1 MNAQQLGEAAPRRGN
16 KITRGLAKAA
26 LALFGWRVMGQIP
39 DLPKF
44 VMIGGPHTS
53 NWDFPIAMLLFIAL
67 GIRVSWMAKREF
79 VGGPL
84 GWLWRWMG
92 GVGID
97 RRAAHGVVEQMVDA
111 FEKRE
116 KFVLAIAPE
125 GTRSKVK
132 RWKSG
137 FYHIAQGANVPIFPI
152 VVDYGRKKLQLHPVF
167 APSGELTADL
177 PQLQALYAD
186 VKGKRPDKQ

>member
-1 MNAQQLGEAAPRRGN
+1 MKGQALETAVPKRGN
-16 KITRGLAKAA
+16 KLTRGLSKLI
-26 LALFGWRVMGQIP
+26 LALIGWRIVGQIP

-53 NWDFPIAMLLFIAL
+53 NWDFPMAMLLFIAL
-67 GIRVSWMAKREF
+67 GVRVSWMAKTEF
-79 VGGPL
+79 VNGPM

-97 RRAAHGVVEQMVDA
+97 RSAAHGVVEQMA
-111 FEKRE
+111 ATFEKRD

-132 RWKSG
+132 RWKTG
-137 FYHIAQGANVPIFPI
+137 FYHIAQSANVPIFPI
-152 VVDYGRKKLQLHPVF
+152 VVNYGRKTLHLQPVF
-167 APSGELTADL
+167 LPSGNLAADL
-177 PQLQALYAD
+177 PQLQAYYSA
-186 VKGKRPDKQ
+186 VQGKRPDKQ